1 MNTTIL
7 TKLKVQ
13 SINDVTIPDRE
24 SNKLRGDEISLGTV
38 YVFDVTYDE
47 ILDTIFSREELNYD
61 ELILE
66 GEFESSNDESEFNE

>member
-66 GEFESSNDESEFNE
+66 G